1 MNKKIVKIFILV
13 FLIVA
18 IANVSNAS
26 KEKIIIDDNTF
37 SFTDKENDLLSNF
50 DSSFEI
56 EKNNTNK
63 NHELKQTITELT
75 KRTTYLLLGEANS
88 KKESSEDYFKR
99 HKDYLNLR
107 YNPQIPKDE
116 NGKLDTKSK
125 EYSDDVL
132 SGIVVPGMFLK
143 LNELDVKYNAYG
155 KINIYLIDDM
165 NVVSS
170 IALTNVTMKKQ
181 DENEPMNYNIIKTNL
196 TIYYYFKKINNE
208 YKLLYLYGET
218 QDEIEQE
225 LDKNDETKGTL
236 SKDANY
242 NSNLKDVYDF
252 SKADA
257 VTDQTLTNIYNKNKS
272 KIVFLNSIYNTGT
285 VESANGFFINEGLII
300 TTYNYIERS
309 LIKAQDIII
318 SDSLENTYILD
329 GIVTMSPENDIA
341 ILKIKDKNQN
351 YVKVTNTA
359 NIKKEDAVITLNSKM
374 GIGLNTAKG
383 IITSIDKNNMQISL
397 IATEEIQGSPLF
409 NSNGE
414 LIGMINSESLNTS
427 ISSATQ
433 IDIISKYNSKLE
445 TKGYDNIKAIPFT
458 ELKERYYIKYNK
470 EKVVKNIPEGKWKKY
485 NKAENIEETIELELI
500 KSSYKD
506 GIISLRYKNEIPN
519 YINTMQ
525 FASKYEENLK
535 SKGYK
540 EKNISNSKKIYES
553 NKYKI
558 IIMTEFDY
566 LIIVMVKV

>member
-13 FLIVA
+13 FLIIA

-37 SFTDKENDLLSNF
+37 SFTNKENDLLSNF

-155 KINIYLIDDM
+155 KINVSAIDDM

-196 TIYYYFKKINNE
+196 TIYYYFKEINNE

-257 VTDQTLTNIYNKNKS
+257 VTDETLTNIYNKNKS
-272 KIVFLNSIYNTGT
+272 KIVFLNSIYNTAT

-300 TTYNYIERS
+300 TTYNYIEKS

-318 SDSLENTYILD
+318 SDSLGNTYKLD
-329 GIVTMSPENDIA
+329 GIVTMNLEDDIA
-341 ILKIKDKNQN
+341 ILKVKDRNQN
-351 YVKVTNTA
+351 YIEITNGE
-359 NIKKEDAVITLNSKM
+359 NIKKEDAVITLNSKI
-374 GIGLNTAKG
+374 GVGLNTAKG
-383 IITSIDKNNMQISL
+383 IITSIDKDNMQTSL
-397 IATEEIQGSPLF
+397 ITTEEMQGSPIF
-409 NSNGE
+409 NSNE
-414 LIGMINSESLNTS
+414 EVIGMLNSQSLNTS

-445 TKGYDNIKAIPFT
+445 DKGYDNIKAISFKD
-458 ELKERYYIKYNK
+458 LKENYYIKYNE
-470 EKVVKNIPEGKWKKY
+470 EKVIKNIPKSKWQKY

-519 YINTMQ
+519 YIDTMQ
-525 FASKYEENLK
+525 FASKYEETLK

-553 NKYKI
+553 KKYKI

>member
-13 FLIVA
+13 FLIIA

-155 KINIYLIDDM
+155 KINVSLIDDM

-181 DENEPMNYNIIKTNL
+181 DEYEPMNYNIIKTNL

-257 VTDQTLTNIYNKNKS
+257 VTDETLTNIYNKNKS

-300 TTYNYIERS
+300 TTYNYIEKS

-318 SDSLENTYILD
+318 SDSLGNTYKLD
-329 GIVTMSPENDIA
+329 GIVTMNLEDDIA
-341 ILKIKDKNQN
+341 ILKVKDRNQN
-351 YVKVTNTA
+351 YIEITNGE
-359 NIKKEDAVITLNSKM
+359 NIKKEDAVITLNSKI
-374 GIGLNTAKG
+374 GVGLNTAKG
-383 IITSIDKNNMQISL
+383 IITSIDKDNMQTSL
-397 IATEEIQGSPLF
+397 ITTEEMQGSPIF
-409 NSNGE
+409 NSNE
-414 LIGMINSESLNTS
+414 EVIGMLNSQSLNTS

-445 TKGYDNIKAIPFT
+445 DKGYDNIKAISFKD
-458 ELKERYYIKYNK
+458 LKENYYIKYNE
-470 EKVVKNIPEGKWKKY
+470 EKVIKNIPKSKWQKY

-519 YINTMQ
+519 YIDTMQ
-525 FASKYEENLK
+525 FASKYEETLK

-553 NKYKI
+553 KKYKI

>member
-155 KINIYLIDDM
+155 KINISLIDDM

>member
-13 FLIVA
+13 FLIIA

-75 KRTTYLLLGEANS
+75 KRATYLLLGEANS

-155 KINIYLIDDM
+155 KINVSVIDDM

-225 LDKNDETKGTL
+225 FDKNDETKGTL

-300 TTYNYIERS
+300 TTYNYIEKS

-318 SDSLENTYILD
+318 SDSLGNIYKLD
-329 GIVTMSPENDIA
+329 GIVTMNLEDDIA
-341 ILKIKDKNQN
+341 ILKVKDRNQN
-351 YVKVTNTA
+351 YIEITNGE
-359 NIKKEDAVITLNSKM
+359 NIKKEDAVITLNSKI
-374 GIGLNTAKG
+374 GVGLNTAKG
-383 IITSIDKNNMQISL
+383 IITSIDKDNMQTSL
-397 IATEEIQGSPLF
+397 ITTEEMQGSPIF
-409 NSNGE
+409 NSNE
-414 LIGMINSESLNTS
+414 EVIGMLNSQSLNTS

-445 TKGYDNIKAIPFT
+445 DKGYDNIKAISFKD
-458 ELKERYYIKYNK
+458 LKENYYIKYNE
-470 EKVVKNIPEGKWKKY
+470 EKVIKNIPKSKWQKY

-519 YINTMQ
+519 YIDTMQ
-525 FASKYEENLK
+525 FASKYEETLK

-553 NKYKI
+553 KKYKI

>member
-13 FLIVA
+13 FLIIA

-155 KINIYLIDDM
+155 KINVSLIDDM

-181 DENEPMNYNIIKTNL
+181 DEYEPMNYNIIKTNL

-257 VTDQTLTNIYNKNKS
+257 VTDETLTNIYNKNKS

-300 TTYNYIERS
+300 TTYNYIEKS

-318 SDSLENTYILD
+318 SDSLGNTYKLD
-329 GIVTMSPENDIA
+329 GIVTMNLEDDIA
-341 ILKIKDKNQN
+341 ILKVKDRNQN
-351 YVKVTNTA
+351 YIEITNGE
-359 NIKKEDAVITLNSKM
+359 NIKKEDAVITLNSKI
-374 GIGLNTAKG
+374 GVGLNTAKG
-383 IITSIDKNNMQISL
+383 IITSIDKDNMQTSL
-397 IATEEIQGSPLF
+397 ITTEEMQGSPIF
-409 NSNGE
+409 NSNE
-414 LIGMINSESLNTS
+414 EVIGMLNSQSLNTS

-445 TKGYDNIKAIPFT
+445 DKGYDNIKAISFKD
-458 ELKERYYIKYNK
+458 LKENYYIKYNE
-470 EKVVKNIPEGKWKKY
+470 EKVIKNIPKSKWQKY
-485 NKAENIEETIELELI
+485 NKAENIE
-500 KSSYKD
+500 
-506 GIISLRYKNEIPN
+506 
-519 YINTMQ
+519 
-525 FASKYEENLK
+525 
-535 SKGYK
+535 
-540 EKNISNSKKIYES
+540 
-553 NKYKI
+553 
-558 IIMTEFDY
+558 
-566 LIIVMVKV
+566 